1 VSDDGFSSASP
12 GGSEDDGARGPSGF
26 LVRVDGARPLW
37 CREVRGFDRAAAA
50 TKDPDA
56 VPPAQLVLV
65 GVDEAARAWL
75 AAWAEDSERVRR
87 TVTIRR
93 LLDDREATAV
103 VTLASYGYGVDTAL
117 AVESIAGATGEGAAA
132 ILRSG
137 VHSKEEIDAM
147 LAVLA
152 KALPDGEE
160 PSWFGYV

>member
-1 VSDDGFSSASP
+1 MPDDSFSSVAS
-12 GGSEDDGARGPSGF
+12 GGSNDDGARAPFGF
-26 LVRVDGARPLW
+26 LVKVDDARPLW
-37 CREVRGFDRAAAA
+37 CREVRGFHRAAVAA
-50 TKDPDA
+50 VDPDA
-56 VPPAQLVLV
+56 VPPAQLILV
-65 GVDEAARAWL
+65 GLDEAARAWF

-103 VTLASYGYGVDTAL
+103 VTLASYGYGVDPSL
-117 AVESIAGATGEGAAA
+117 AVESIAGATREGATA

-152 KALPDGEE
+152 KGLPEGEE
-160 PSWFGYV
+160 PSWFIHG